1 MYGNTESLCCIVGIN
16 IVLYMN
22 YTSKINS
29 QKKEITLLGKSWEAG
44 KSDEHSQKVQTPSYK
59 VNKYYGYNLNVQHD
73 KGALPFNMIDYNTA
87 VCFI

>member
-1 MYGNTESLCCIVGIN
+1 MYRKIKLLCCVTGTDS
-16 IVLYMN
+16 VLDN